1 MGQPTIAQMREQL
14 LLEREQCE
22 HVVTYTG
29 ALPPTQAPCG
39 KCGAQMQMQADG
51 SWKRVDTWR

>member
-1 MGQPTIAQMREQL
+1 MPTLDEMREHLRQQ
-14 LLEREQCE
+14 REQCD
-22 HVVTYTG
+22 HVVVYTG
-29 ALPPTQAPCG
+29 ALPPTQAPCS